1 MEARLDQIKE
11 ELKKISTIKVPIGEL
26 RYEMRFMFRGLHQ
39 KLDKLLRHRGI
50 ESCGTR
56 EHQIEE
62 SCGTKAP
69 DPLDPMAFELI
80 RVVGDSNLM
89 AIEVFPTVDA
99 SDLVK
104 KQSPNL
110 KSKANSE
117 IQELVLRIE
126 IELHSSTKF
135 LSRSSYESPNLS
147 KILTVSILD
156 DASTYPRFVSMDE
169 WFFEIDPPPWPPP
182 CPFYLLPFLSLA
194 ICIFVLSGTRKF
206 FETRARLEMILFREW
221 HSQGAFMVGSLT
233 THKTQFWVSPWNI
246 QSAQDCRAVMKT
258 PSVNPAEHLVFTT
271 MLIVFTTYTMEKVIE
286 YVIFDLTIVLPHHFW
301 TFIDHLHPI
310 TTSFFM
316 TILLWSTSGGVFH
329 VASNV
334 FEEMSANLSS
344 AISHSMKSFPLIFP
358 IPSAGDLHH
367 ALFDFHYM
375 GHTLFGQL
383 VDSSLTLE
391 WVSLLFILDDDMVQG
406 EWGLAC
412 TVKTAAFSL
421 VVLLYFWIDVTINMD
436 WLSIRL
442 INGVAVPSIC
452 LENIFESVWDV
463 FYSYITRPPIG
474 TTQFSSSATVLE
486 SFAQSVLR
494 FYRKLLFEHTDLDKG
509 LKGDSDYKWSIW
521 LVVGLQMIT
530 LLVGALAIVCRGLAL
545 ATQMHSLLLIGL
557 KRLTF
562 LQSLNA
568 FLLTRINWNLY
579 LKTLNR
585 SRMIF
590 QIFRIMENIL
600 DSSLFLTRIWVD
612 SVNKLTLVAI
622 RIVRDFFALTIEKT
636 GIVDGLRLLKRRGVI
651 DDLNDDDDKIILKLK
666 KEFDD
671 DGLSKYMS
679 QIPNFYSEFLLRK
692 SFMDMEMCIKKHST
706 YPMHSLLDFLGKE
719 THDDS
724 MKLLKQISK
733 SSDKLLLLVC
743 LVRMADSLAPSL
755 RIVSLAS
762 ALDQA
767 FEIIVFIHEKTN
779 AINASKAMNFF
790 DQFPDAIFNGLNESV
805 RAFEFQEN
813 VKTSMELV
821 ARFKDVDPLHYAN
834 HNIGSFMTTDSP
846 VEENEAVAG
855 HAISLGNVVIAD
867 DSLASSLRIV
877 PLASALDQA
886 FEIIVFIHAKT
897 ITKSGSNAMKI
908 NVAKDIW
915 MNKSNSN
922 HWFQTDIID
931 PLKRGCAN
939 HIRDC
944 IAGLFDNYL
953 PNFVIC
959 ELYDI
964 INIIGE
970 PRVEAIR
977 STKGSVEELYDRI
990 EQLFAELLL
999 SFFDQ
1004 LPNAIFNSLNE
1015 RVAAVEFQKNAKI
1028 WMKVVARFTDVDPK
1042 HYANRNIGSFMTT
1055 VTPLKARPDRTG

>member
-11 ELKKISTIKVPIGEL
+11 RVKKISTIKVSIGEL

-62 SCGTKAP
+62 SCDTKAP

-99 SDLVK
+99 SDL
-104 KQSPNL
+104 
-110 KSKANSE
+110 
-117 IQELVLRIE
+117 
-126 IELHSSTKF
+126 
-135 LSRSSYESPNLS
+135 
-147 KILTVSILD
+147 
-156 DASTYPRFVSMDE
+156 
-169 WFFEIDPPPWPPP
+169 
-182 CPFYLLPFLSLA
+182 
-194 ICIFVLSGTRKF
+194 F

-233 THKTQFWVSPWNI
+233 THKSMGGGIIDF
-246 QSAQDCRAVMKT
+246 MKT

-286 YVIFDLTIVLPHHFW
+286 
-301 TFIDHLHPI
+301 
-310 TTSFFM
+310 
-316 TILLWSTSGGVFH
+316 
-329 VASNV
+329 
-334 FEEMSANLSS
+334 
-344 AISHSMKSFPLIFP
+344 
-358 IPSAGDLHH
+358 
-367 ALFDFHYM
+367 
-375 GHTLFGQL
+375 
-383 VDSSLTLE
+383 
-391 WVSLLFILDDDMVQG
+391 
-406 EWGLAC
+406 
-412 TVKTAAFSL
+412 
-421 VVLLYFWIDVTINMD
+421 
-436 WLSIRL
+436 
-442 INGVAVPSIC
+442 
-452 LENIFESVWDV
+452 
-463 FYSYITRPPIG
+463 
-474 TTQFSSSATVLE
+474 
-486 SFAQSVLR
+486 
-494 FYRKLLFEHTDLDKG
+494 
-509 LKGDSDYKWSIW
+509 
-521 LVVGLQMIT
+521 
-530 LLVGALAIVCRGLAL
+530 
-545 ATQMHSLLLIGL
+545 
-557 KRLTF
+557 
-562 LQSLNA
+562 
-568 FLLTRINWNLY
+568 
-579 LKTLNR
+579 
-585 SRMIF
+585 
-590 QIFRIMENIL
+590 
-600 DSSLFLTRIWVD
+600 
-612 SVNKLTLVAI
+612 
-622 RIVRDFFALTIEKT
+622 
-636 GIVDGLRLLKRRGVI
+636 GVI

-679 QIPNFYSEFLLRK
+679 QIPNFYT
-692 SFMDMEMCIKKHST
+692 IK
-706 YPMHSLLDFLGKE
+706 
-719 THDDS
+719 
-724 MKLLKQISK
+724 KQISK

-779 AINASKAMNFF
+779 AINASKAMNVNFANDIWRNKHIRNHWF
-790 DQFPDAIFNGLNESV
+790 QTYIIHHLKSGGCSCHIRDRVAELHDKYLSHFLIPELHDIINIVGDPRVDAIRSTNGSIEELYDRIERLFVELRTAFSINFDAIFNGLNESV

-846 VEENEAVAG
+846 KWKKMKRFCG
-855 HAISLGNVVIAD
+855 HAISLGNVVIAMVHRMA

-953 PNFVIC
+953 PEFCDLVNRMISLILSANQ
-959 ELYDI
+959 ELRQF
-964 INIIGE
+964 G
-970 PRVEAIR
+970 VLKEA
-977 STKGSVEELYDRI
+977 
-990 EQLFAELLL
+990 
-999 SFFDQ
+999 
-1004 LPNAIFNSLNE
+1004 
-1015 RVAAVEFQKNAKI
+1015 
-1028 WMKVVARFTDVDPK
+1028 
-1042 HYANRNIGSFMTT
+1042 
-1055 VTPLKARPDRTG
+1055 